1 MNHSD
6 DLIPSESKGE
16 NLNHSALKVVGGP
29 GDKKIVESPEHR
41 TSEPKEFDLLKGDTN
56 RGGKILS
63 SGSRLVVNVEATK
76 IEKFFVEGLP
86 FTQLSDHYGI
96 SAQLEII

>member
-1 MNHSD
+1 M
-6 DLIPSESKGE
+6 
-16 NLNHSALKVVGGP
+16 VGGP
-29 GDKKIVESPEHR
+29 GDKKIIESPLKR
-41 TSEPKEFDLLKGDTN
+41 TSEPKEFDRLKSAEKNFTTVAEGNNNGST
-56 RGGKILS
+56 S
-63 SGSRLVVNVEATK
+63 SGNRLVVNVQATK